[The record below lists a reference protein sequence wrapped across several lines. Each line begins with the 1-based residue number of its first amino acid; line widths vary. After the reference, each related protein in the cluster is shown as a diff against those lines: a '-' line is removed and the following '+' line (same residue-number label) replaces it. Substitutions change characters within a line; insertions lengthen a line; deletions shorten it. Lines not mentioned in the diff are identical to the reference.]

1 MRPEWNAGT
10 YKVQLQRDGGLY
22 DLAADS
28 VDGSHTGYDNE
39 VVILK
44 LDAKSAQSI
53 ANTLNDA
60 YGPDDGTWSSV
71 PAGGTGQ

>member
-1 MRPEWNAGT
+1 MRPELNAGI
-10 YKVQLQRDGGLY
+10 YKVQLNRDGALY
-22 DLAADS
+22 DLAADN
-28 VDGSHTGYDNE
+28 VDGDAHGFGNE
-39 VVILK
+39 TVILK

-71 PAGGTGQ
+71 PAAATS